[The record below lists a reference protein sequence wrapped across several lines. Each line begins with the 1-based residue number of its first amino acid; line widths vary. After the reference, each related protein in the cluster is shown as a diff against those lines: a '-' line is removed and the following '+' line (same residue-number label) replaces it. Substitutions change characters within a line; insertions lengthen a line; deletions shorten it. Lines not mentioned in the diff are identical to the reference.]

1 MKQLMSKYGDLVMVG
16 TADEMKSVVKSIRRA
31 YNRYAT
37 EWHTSHCDMP
47 KFNPSRG
54 YSLIFD
60 EDDMAIYVKPVD
72 MYLVEAVM

>member
-37 EWHTSHCDMP
+37 EWYTSHCDMP

-54 YSLIFD
+54 YAIIFD

-72 MYLVEAVM
+72 IYLVEAVM

>member
-1 MKQLMSKYGDLVMVG
+1 MKQLMSKYNDLVMVG
-16 TADEMKSVVKSIRRA
+16 TADEMKSIVKSVRRA

-54 YSLIFD
+54 YALIFD
-60 EDDMAIYVKPVD
+60 EDDMRIYVKPID
-72 MYLVEAVM
+72 MYLINAVM